1 MSVGAATP
9 EPRTSSSGQST
20 GAPGAVGP
28 PLAGWLRGLGRA
40 ATRPVPYLSVRK
52 MRPTTRGPGGPGL
65 LPLPFPDVS
74 LLGPYVPW
82 SPRQCSGPPQEVVLR
97 MRLLKTIPACNT
109 RSVDISCSLQNQS
122 FKCPVLCITWKRG
135 SVLRTS
141 GCEGDALYRW
151 RA

>member
-65 LPLPFPDVS
+65 LPLPFPMC
-74 LLGPYVPW
+74 PYWDRTFRGRPANA
-82 SPRQCSGPPQEVVLR
+82 RAHLR
-97 MRLLKTIPACNT
+97 
-109 RSVDISCSLQNQS
+109 RS
-122 FKCPVLCITWKRG
+122 F
-135 SVLRTS
+135 
-141 GCEGDALYRW
+141 
-151 RA
+151 